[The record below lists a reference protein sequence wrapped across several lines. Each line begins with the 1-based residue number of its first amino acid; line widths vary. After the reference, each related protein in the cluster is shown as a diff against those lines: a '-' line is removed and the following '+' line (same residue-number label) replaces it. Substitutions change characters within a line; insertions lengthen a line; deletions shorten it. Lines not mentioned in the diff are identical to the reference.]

1 MDQTVGQALETL
13 QSQLSRILGIG
24 FSLYLYGSVPLGD
37 FRPGW
42 SDIDLLCVAPG
53 ELSEK
58 QAEGLLNL
66 RQIMQRRYPGNPQLR
81 SFEGMIVPP
90 DALSGRNALCVYWGA
105 SGQRLVTTFSPDVFM
120 RYELKSGS
128 VLLCGEERLFGLAMP
143 DYRELREGVRT
154 HLECIRK
161 YAVRTSGNLYA
172 CGWLLDIARC
182 IYTLR
187 TGRVIAK
194 TAAGEWALGEHLCQD
209 ENALMQTLAVRREPL
224 RYKNDPAFT
233 EWACGLG
240 DSVQAFADR
249 LEEELF
255 RTEDCV
261 LPPRQV

>member
-66 RQIMQRRYPGNPQLR
+66 RQIMQRRYPGNPHLR

-90 DALSGRNALCVYWGA
+90 DALSGRNALCVYWGT

-120 RYELKSGS
+120 RYELKAAASSSVVRNGSSGWPCRTTGSCGKGSGRIWS
-128 VLLCGEERLFGLAMP
+128 V
-143 DYRELREGVRT
+143 
-154 HLECIRK
+154 
-161 YAVRTSGNLYA
+161 SGN
-172 CGWLLDIARC
+172 
-182 IYTLR
+182 TLSEPPAIC
-187 TGRVIAK
+187 TPV
-194 TAAGEWALGEHLCQD
+194 AGCWILR
-209 ENALMQTLAVRREPL
+209 AVFTPSA
-224 RYKNDPAFT
+224 PA
-233 EWACGLG
+233 E
-240 DSVQAFADR
+240 SSQK
-249 LEEELF
+249 
-255 RTEDCV
+255 
-261 LPPRQV
+261 PRQGSGPSGNISARMKTR